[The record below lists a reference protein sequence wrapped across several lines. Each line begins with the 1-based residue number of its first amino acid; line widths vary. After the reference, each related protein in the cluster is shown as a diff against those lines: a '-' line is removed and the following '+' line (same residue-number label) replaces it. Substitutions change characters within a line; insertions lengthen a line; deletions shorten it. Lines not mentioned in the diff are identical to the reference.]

1 MRFLVDTSALTRLLR
16 QQADSDWDR
25 LEDRGLLSV
34 CEPVLAEKPPGCV
47 SRRAGFAFRGWVALH
62 HGGRRPWVAGGRR
75 GLPHS
80 ADGRRTAS

>member
-16 QQADSDWDR
+16 QQADSGWDR

-47 SRRAGFAFRGWVALH
+47 SRRAAFAFRG
-62 HGGRRPWVAGGRR
+62 
-75 GLPHS
+75 
-80 ADGRRTAS
+80 